1 MKTTKTITAAVAA
14 AALVGAIGF
23 AYAQTSDT
31 ATPQGGGTAAMDP
44 QAPATTP
51 ATPST
56 DTPAAPATPADTSS
70 TPAAAPSSTDTTST
84 PAPAEPAAKPDRN

>member
-31 ATPQGGGTAAMDP
+31 SPQGGTAAMDP
-44 QAPATTP
+44 QGPATTP
-51 ATPST
+51 VTPSI
-56 DTPAAPATPADTSS
+56 DTSAAPATPADTSS